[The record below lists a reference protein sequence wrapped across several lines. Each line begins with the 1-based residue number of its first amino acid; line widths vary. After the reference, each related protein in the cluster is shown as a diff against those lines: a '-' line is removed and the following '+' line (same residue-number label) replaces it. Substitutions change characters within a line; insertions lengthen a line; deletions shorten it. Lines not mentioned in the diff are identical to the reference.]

1 MDCKTKTGLL
11 LLIIGS
17 ILAILSN
24 ITFYIAGPTAIA
36 LSVIGAIGGLISL
49 IGAIIYILGRKE
61 FGEKHSKFVI
71 YATIIF
77 ILSIVITI
85 VIVGVV
91 VAAAASAFVSGS
103 TDLSFLKS
111 IFYIIPFAS
120 ILGGIAYIFFLYEL
134 EDKLG
139 RIVLLLAIIVSVI
152 SYLFIAINISST
164 FDETIGTFNFENASS
179 EEILAATTELT
190 EKISGTSIFSVINGV
205 LILIALY
212 IPYRRITSGE
222 LVPVVT
228 DIKSGEPDRKCP
240 NCSRTIPFDAKICPY
255 CSKRFEDFL

>member
-17 ILAILSN
+17 ILAIISN

-85 VIVGVV
+85 VIVGIVI
-91 VAAAASAFVSGS
+91 AAAVASGS
-103 TDLSFLKS
+103 TDLSFLKN

-139 RIVLLLAIIVSVI
+139 KIVLILAIIVSVI
-152 SYLFIAINISST
+152 SSLFIAINIGSA
-164 FDETIGTFNFENASS
+164 FDETIGTFDFENASP
-179 EEILAATTELT
+179 EEISAVTTELT

-212 IPYRRITSGE
+212 IPYRRITSEE

-228 DIKSGEPDRKCP
+228 DTKSGEPDRKCP